1 MLKNENTE
9 KKKKKKKLVCLGWY
23 KKISLFKKFV
33 FSASV

>member
-1 MLKNENTE
+1 MRTQ
-9 KKKKKKKLVCLGWY
+9 KKRKRKKKLVCLRWH